1 MNQFLQHFEP
11 LFREIKSF
19 TYFQHFIHDELSSK
33 YNVVGINATS
43 PSIARKST
51 TIEMINKKISESNSP
66 LEIIDTVPES
76 TLFQIKL
83 KK

>member
-1 MNQFLQHFEP
+1 MNTFIQHFEP
-11 LFREIKSF
+11 LFKEIKSF

-33 YNVVGINATS
+33 YNVVGINATA
-43 PSIARKST
+43 PSLARKTT
-51 TIEMINKKISESNSP
+51 TIEMINEKIKSRKAP

-83 KK
+83 KQ

>member
-1 MNQFLQHFEP
+1 MNEFMRYFQP
-11 LFREIKSF
+11 LFEEIKSF
-19 TYFQHFIHDELSSK
+19 TYFQHFVHDELSAK
-33 YNVVGINATS
+33 YMVIGINATA

-51 TIEMINKKISESNSP
+51 TIEMINEKIKSRKAP

-83 KK
+83 KQ